1 MSKNDS
7 SSKKSELDKEY
18 HFIQVEHMF
27 LSRNETRLF
36 IRKCGYEGLGIYFA
50 LAARS
55 APTGGVLVRKEF
67 DDFQTFEEE
76 LAFLLELP
84 AEKIETVKKVLRVA
98 ANQGLIK
105 LEAIDG
111 QADGNAFSFP
121 SFQTKGME
129 QVAFQHLAESTPR
142 VRKSR
147 KNKKETAAAAE
158 GEESEDHIRRNEE
171 LLQCNAKPLHCSDIS
186 ESETKQHS
194 QIHIESEKNNNN
206 ISFLN
211 SVYVSDNGLFDKQ
224 TIAANLER
232 FGDGNAGTGRAAE
245 TAPVPAAALT
255 LDDWREISKVGK
267 VELNEDGL
275 EAYYKETLTGKW
287 FNQEIPLKGL
297 RGWAKKFRK
306 KHPEWFSSTP
316 GDGDADQDQ
325 GDTEPDAKPIWTQDD
340 AWNHGQGK
348 IAFNEILKEA
358 RESYTDDDLCDF
370 VSEALEALHYSQ
382 GWNLDER
389 EIIDALKSDGAW
401 GNSRYSDK
409 CLETAKRCVEHRQVM
424 RYMMKKESVEPK
436 AISIMLIGYFWN
448 SILKSNCNFF
458 DDEKEEFY
466 NFFCDHRRNG

>member
-255 LDDWREISKVGK
+255 LDELRALSEQYTVG
-267 VELNEDGL
+267 LNEAGL
-275 EAYYKETLTGKW
+275 DAYSKATQGGTSYLGKA
-287 FNQEIPLKGL
+287 IDVPA
-297 RGWAKKFRK
+297 RAMRAWAKRNRE
-306 KHPEWFSSTP
+306 KHPEWFSSTS
-316 GDGDADQDQ
+316 DDADQVD
-325 GDTEPDAKPIWTQDD
+325 GNTRPAWMDYFKAIGKDGELIIKRNPYEAK
-340 AWNHGQGK
+340 
-348 IAFNEILKEA
+348 EILEGITKKA
-358 RESYTDDDLCDF
+358 RQGYTNKDF
-370 VSEALEALHYSQ
+370 QNLVDCAYLDVYS
-382 GWNLDER
+382 N
-389 EIIDALKSDGAW
+389 
-401 GNSRYSDK
+401 
-409 CLETAKRCVEHRQVM
+409 
-424 RYMMKKESVEPK
+424 
-436 AISIMLIGYFWN
+436 
-448 SILKSNCNFF
+448 
-458 DDEKEEFY
+458 EFY
-466 NFFCDHRRNG
+466 NDLLNDGYTEAEAKREIRNDAKELVTMRQVVDLVKKSPDSFSTEEIAAVWETVQSITDMHELKEEAEDFKEFLLNHRRKG